1 MVLAKT
7 MFYHA
12 SKPFKLCSLSL
23 FTLDRHLQKHW
34 LLLAVR
40 KSEWNIP
47 QMSQSRNNIDQYS
60 FIFCD
65 CYPCF
70 FKDFFFFFFSS
81 SITQSAF
88 NVPLHTSVDRY
99 ATLRPSWLTLTC
111 ESEKQSNPWCGNAWV
126 TANSS
131 EIKAFACYWKCS
143 VSLQVLTIR
152 YRHKHSKKNNQ
163 NFVNVVPYQAGR
175 HQHWDKQLSPD
186 GKTLEVWSDRCWGQI
201 MTHHP
206 TNHRRKLDSSIGCF
220 S

>member
-7 MFYHA
+7 MFYDA

-23 FTLDRHLQKHW
+23 FTLDRHLQKYW

-47 QMSQSRNNIDQYS
+47 KMRQSRNNIDQYS
-60 FIFCD
+60 FIFCN

-81 SITQSAF
+81 SITQSSF

-111 ESEKQSNPWCGNAWV
+111 ESEKQSNPWCAWV

-131 EIKAFACYWKCS
+131 KVKAFACYWKYS
-143 VSLQVLTIR
+143 VSLQVLTIH
-152 YRHKHSKKNNQ
+152 YWHKHSNKK
-163 NFVNVVPYQAGR
+163 
-175 HQHWDKQLSPD
+175 
-186 GKTLEVWSDRCWGQI
+186 
-201 MTHHP
+201 
-206 TNHRRKLDSSIGCF
+206 
-220 S
+220 